1 MEPWEQIRLNAEIG
15 ARMLVAEYGDR
26 LLGAAMLLCHDSNA
40 AEDLVFRTFER
51 AIEKIRLYDSSFPFW
66 NWLYAILLNYFR
78 MDMRKRKAFVP
89 ESESFVVDALEA
101 GSCDSF
107 SMQLAE
113 ADAAMIRAAVGR
125 LPSPFRETIV
135 LRYFE
140 DKTLSEMSELM
151 ETPVGTVKWRLH
163 QARNELE
170 RMLSSLFTDRGG
182 GTK

>member
-1 MEPWEQIRLNAEIG
+1 
-15 ARMLVAEYGDR
+15 
-26 LLGAAMLLCHDSNA
+26 
-40 AEDLVFRTFER
+40 
-51 AIEKIRLYDSSFPFW
+51 
-66 NWLYAILLNYFR
+66 
-78 MDMRKRKAFVP
+78 
-89 ESESFVVDALEA
+89 
-101 GSCDSF
+101 
-107 SMQLAE
+107 
-113 ADAAMIRAAVGR
+113 MIRAAVGS